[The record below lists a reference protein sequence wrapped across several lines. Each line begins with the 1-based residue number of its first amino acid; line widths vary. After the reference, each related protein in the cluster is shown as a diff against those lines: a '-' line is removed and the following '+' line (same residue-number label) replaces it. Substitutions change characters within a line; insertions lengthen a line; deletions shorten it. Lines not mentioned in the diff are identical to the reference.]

1 MNKAAKSNRNSDNVE
16 ATLRPPSLKDYI
28 GQPKS
33 KKSLEIFLQAG
44 KQRGGPIEHILFY
57 GPPGMGKTTLAHI
70 VARELSSEL
79 RITSGPAIEKAGDL
93 AAILTNLN
101 DNDVLFIDEIHR
113 LPRSVEEALYPVME
127 DFALDIVL
135 GKGPAARTVR
145 LNVPKIIIIGA
156 TTRMALLSAPFRD
169 RFGLVLNLDFYS
181 IDEMA
186 RIIQRSAEILELP
199 LKSEAAQEIAKRAR
213 KTPRIANRMLKRL
226 RDIQE
231 IHNYKEID
239 MDAMERLFELVDVDS
254 EGLQNID
261 KKYLHLLITKYNG
274 GPAGLSTLAVSLS
287 EDKQTIEEFV
297 EPYLLQSGFIKKTAK
312 GRTATK
318 KAYQHLGLEHLF
330 HSSPD
335 ASTQQEKLV

>member
-1 MNKAAKSNRNSDNVE
+1 MTRIANDNVE

-33 KKSLEIFLQAG
+33 KKALQVFLQAG

-113 LPRSVEEALYPVME
+113 LPRAVEEALYPVME

-135 GKGPAARTVR
+135 GKGPSARTVR

-181 IDEMA
+181 SDEMTQ
-186 RIIQRSAEILELP
+186 IIQRSADILKLP
-199 LKSEAAQEIAKRAR
+199 LKTEAAQAIAKRAR

-231 IHNYKEID
+231 IHKYDEIN
-239 MDAMERLFELVDVDS
+239 MEAMEKLFELIDVDS
-254 EGLQNID
+254 EGLTNID
-261 KKYLHLLITKYNG
+261 MKYLQLLITKYNG

-297 EPYLLQSGFIKKTAK
+297 EPYLLQSGFIKKTSK
-312 GRTATK
+312 GRIASK
-318 KAYQHLGLEHLF
+318 KAYDHLGLAKF
-330 HSSPD
+330 YDRSSD